1 MDWEFIIKEFGPMF
15 GLVFFLLWREQKR
28 EESCRKAL
36 REKEEFIETK
46 LVSLIERVTDAL
58 NRQK

>member
-28 EESCRKAL
+28 EEACRQRLK
-36 REKEEFIETK
+36 EKEEFIEGK
-46 LVSLIERVTDAL
+46 LMELIVRANDAL